1 MRPSQQFALR
11 LSGTV
16 AACSALF
23 VVAVLPADASPN
35 FDELGYLDSTARCS
49 APATAVLFGATATA
63 RIAIC
68 TTSGGGYEYRGVRIR
83 DGARLVLPASTATGG
98 GYVADNDGISYTVTS
113 KSVVVSAGSKVI
125 RSESW
130 LDFHGSATSSSPGP
144 GPGPTSSSSTPTT
157 PTTSMAPLPAEVGGS
172 R

>member
-1 MRPSQQFALR
+1 VLR
-11 LSGTV
+11 TG
-16 AACSALF
+16 
-23 VVAVLPADASPN
+23 N
-35 FDELGYLDSTARCS
+35 R
-49 APATAVLFGATATA
+49 
-63 RIAIC
+63 
-68 TTSGGGYEYRGVRIR
+68 
-83 DGARLVLPASTATGG
+83 RLVLPASAATGG

-125 RSESW
+125 RNESW

-157 PTTSMAPLPAEVGGS
+157 SMAPLPAEVGGS